1 MKNKGLI
8 LILSLI
14 ILALICLDI
23 VFVLKYRNAQK
34 ELVSRFSNDVNNAR
48 TIKEKNTEIEELKDK
63 LQEYEEKFG
72 ELEKTDNFNNDT
84 AVTMK
89 AIIVKADEDS
99 LYVEQID
106 SQKSFLR
113 LSLKDIDNTD
123 FKMGQEIL
131 VYYDGVVLTIYPG
144 EIRNIEKIEIIN
156 ENSDIKIDDRYLR
169 YCYSSRD
176 NVEVSVNEI
185 TNKGIDIII
194 EDSNEL
200 QYTYANKYNIQKEVK
215 NENYTGVGQTIGEIT
230 SNSTAG
236 FTRNR
241 VRIYL

>member
-23 VFVLKYRNAQK
+23 VFVLKYRNVQK
-34 ELVSRFSNDVNNAR
+34 ESANRFNIIANDAKQRYEQN
-48 TIKEKNTEIEELKDK
+48 IEIEELKDK
-63 LQEYEEKFG
+63 IKEYEAKLGKEN
-72 ELEKTDNFNNDT
+72 ETDNFNSDT

-113 LSLKDIDNTD
+113 LNLKDIDNTD

-194 EDSNEL
+194 EDTNEL
-200 QYTYANKYNIQKEVK
+200 QYTYANRYNVQKEVK